1 MKRIPKSV
9 SQILIFFSRNGFQ
22 NPFHTFLKWNL
33 KFVSYFFETDSEIHF
48 TNFFFVKR
56 ISESVSYISETNSEI
71 RFTNFILFFC
81 ETNFGIRFI
90 HF

>member
-33 KFVSYFFETDSEIHF
+33 KSVSYFFETDFEIRF
-48 TNFFFVKR
+48 TNFNFFFVKR
-56 ISESVSYISETNSEI
+56 ISESVSDETDSEI
-71 RFTNFILFFC
+71 RFTNFNFFL
-81 ETNFGIRFI
+81 
-90 HF
+90 